1 MTCTEDTLVVND
13 VSNNQSSSSVNEDSV
28 NPFFLSSSDNNIV
41 QLVSQKLVEGRN
53 YFPWARLMNHL
64 THC

>member
-13 VSNNQSSSSVNEDSV
+13 VSNNQSSSSV

-53 YFPWARLMNHL
+53 YLPWARLMNHL

>member
-13 VSNNQSSSSVNEDSV
+13 VSNNQSSSSV

-41 QLVSQKLVEGRN
+41 QLVSQKLVE
-53 YFPWARLMNHL
+53 ARLMNHL